1 MTHLCRCLR
10 IFERLMQGVNE
21 VTIQRVEAEIGL
33 TPRPESPDAGRPW
46 SADQWTPEQL
56 AEICVQPAQRIEPN
70 KITPI
75 ERIEA

>member
-1 MTHLCRCLR
+1 MTHLRRCLR

-21 VTIQRVEAEIGL
+21 VTFQRVEAELGL
-33 TPRPESPDAGRPW
+33 TPRPESHDAGRPW
-46 SADQWTPEQL
+46 TGDQWTPEQL
-56 AEICVQPAQRIEPN
+56 AEIRARPAQRIEPN